1 MNNNGVNQQ
10 NSSTAS
16 IPNNQLNNSVP
27 VQNTN
32 TTVSSVNTNFVT
44 QQNSYS
50 QPLQNSNMVQNNGA
64 VNGNMIQ
71 TSNMSNSNSN
81 VQSIPIN
88 NGLQSVNTQS
98 NVNTGSTQV
107 SNSSI
112 TPPTNIN
119 NINNNT
125 DNTNIPIKTKKSFKI
140 TPILVFIIIGL
151 GIYIFYITND
161 YNNKVNLLKYSC
173 TPVNSYNEEKEID
186 INSTLIKDLYKKV
199 YTSIR
204 EDLAQPEWN
213 DTMKLYLAYRQINE
227 NDKYSSNCDGFS
239 PLAMEPYT
247 CVQSTSFV
255 PKAFKKETLELE
267 WKKMFGEDSPLYHN
281 NIKLNN
287 SCIGGYQYIEQ
298 RGEYVEGYCENQ
310 TATSYKAEKKLVKAI
325 TYNDT
330 IILTEN
336 VKYKGNERMNLPDY
350 LKSGDYNYIFRL
362 DMNYNYV
369 LIEKSFVNKYD

>member
-1 MNNNGVNQQ
+1 
-10 NSSTAS
+10 
-16 IPNNQLNNSVP
+16 
-27 VQNTN
+27 
-32 TTVSSVNTNFVT
+32 
-44 QQNSYS
+44 
-50 QPLQNSNMVQNNGA
+50 
-64 VNGNMIQ
+64 
-71 TSNMSNSNSN
+71 
-81 VQSIPIN
+81 
-88 NGLQSVNTQS
+88 
-98 NVNTGSTQV
+98 
-107 SNSSI
+107 
-112 TPPTNIN
+112 
-119 NINNNT
+119 
-125 DNTNIPIKTKKSFKI
+125 
-140 TPILVFIIIGL
+140 
-151 GIYIFYITND
+151 
-161 YNNKVNLLKYSC
+161 
-173 TPVNSYNEEKEID
+173 
-186 INSTLIKDLYKKV
+186 
-199 YTSIR
+199 
-204 EDLAQPEWN
+204 
-213 DTMKLYLAYRQINE
+213 
-227 NDKYSSNCDGFS
+227 
-239 PLAMEPYT
+239 MEPYT

-287 SCIGGYQYIEQ
+287 ACIGGYQYIEQ